1 MKSTDTNE
9 RKRVVVSQE
18 NGLTIYSA
26 RAWPGWQDI
35 LISIIGFVIVSI
47 VLGFIL
53 FIFHMIS
60 SSFNDF
66 FGIEWLDN
74 VLRFV
79 FAGSFDLSL
88 VAMLGFILLWIPYFL
103 IYQLS
108 PKGVWMEED
117 MLCHTVRLFG
127 IIPRTRT
134 IPFKRI
140 MEIKIARSGSLY
152 HLKAVYEMKL
162 PKWLYAILTYW
173 NEKFTLWPLTLING
187 FPTKEEAEWLQSQ
200 LLEPMTKTNL
210 N

>member
-1 MKSTDTNE
+1 MRSTDMNE
-9 RKRVVVSQE
+9 KKRVVVSQQ

-35 LISIIGFVIVSI
+35 LISIIGFFAFAI

-53 FIFHMIS
+53 FMFHMIRS
-60 SSFNDF
+60 MFDDF
-66 FGIEWLDN
+66 FGIEWLDD
-74 VLRFV
+74 VFRFLI
-79 FAGSFDLSL
+79 AGSFDLSL
-88 VAMLGFILLWIPYFL
+88 VALYGFALLWIPYFL

-108 PKGVWMEED
+108 PKRVWIED
-117 MLCHTVRLFG
+117 NMLCTTVRLFG
-127 IIPRTRT
+127 IIPRTCR
-134 IPFKRI
+134 IQFKRI
-140 MEIKIARSGSLY
+140 MEIKIAPSGSLY

-173 NEKFTLWPLTLING
+173 NEKFTHWPLMLINA
-187 FPTKEEAEWLQSQ
+187 FPTKQEAEWLQSK